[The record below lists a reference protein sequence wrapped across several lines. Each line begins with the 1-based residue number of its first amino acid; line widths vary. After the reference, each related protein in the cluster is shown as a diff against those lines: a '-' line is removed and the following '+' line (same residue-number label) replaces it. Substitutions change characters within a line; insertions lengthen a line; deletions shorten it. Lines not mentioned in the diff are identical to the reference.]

1 MNSRKAAAVAMSVL
15 AIVCRVCGVFMTL
28 MTVMLCFSGIAAKL
42 QIVGFIV
49 ELSRAL
55 PAAIA
60 GYGVITSPFGGVF
73 RFDYA
78 LVAIIFFLV
87 DYVLTR
93 GSRTVR

>member
-1 MNSRKAAAVAMSVL
+1 MNSRRAAAVAMSVL
-15 AIVCRVCGVFMTL
+15 AVVCRICGVFMTL

-49 ELSRAL
+49 ELSRSL

-78 LVAIIFFLV
+78 IVAIVFFV
-87 DYVLTR
+87 IDYALTR
-93 GSRTVR
+93 VSRSVR

>member
-1 MNSRKAAAVAMSVL
+1 MNSRKGAAVAMGIL
-15 AIVCRVCGVFMTL
+15 AVVCRACGVFMTL

-78 LVAIIFFLV
+78 IVAVVFFVV
-87 DYVLTR
+87 DYALTR
-93 GSRTVR
+93 ASRAVR